1 MQARIHGGRRRR
13 SSEIPWLF
21 VATIIGIVVVAGA
34 AVIYFTNGGGSSAGP
49 ASSSD
54 MVVIEPT
61 TSVPATASSS
71 AAANP
76 SPTFAIVSTT
86 PPNVPATGVAVSVS
100 YIGGYNG
107 SYSTGGVTTTL
118 TGSGSQMYQVVNA
131 TGSVTAIFQKTDS
144 TATHPLTVSI
154 FENGNQLA
162 TDSTSASYGKVTV
175 TANV

>member
-1 MQARIHGGRRRR
+1 MQARIHGGRRPR

-21 VATIIGIVVVAGA
+21 VATIVGIAIVAGA

-54 MVVIEPT
+54 MVVIQPT
-61 TSVPATASSS
+61 TAQSGTGVASLTPTSSIPVVIPTA
-71 AAANP
+71 
-76 SPTFAIVSTT
+76 T
-86 PPNVPATGVAVSVS
+86 PPNVPATGVAVGVS
-100 YIGGYNG
+100 YIGGFNG

-131 TGSVTAIFQKTDS
+131 TGSVTATFQKTDN
-144 TATHPLTVSI
+144 TATHALTVGI
-154 FENGNQLA
+154 YENGNQLA